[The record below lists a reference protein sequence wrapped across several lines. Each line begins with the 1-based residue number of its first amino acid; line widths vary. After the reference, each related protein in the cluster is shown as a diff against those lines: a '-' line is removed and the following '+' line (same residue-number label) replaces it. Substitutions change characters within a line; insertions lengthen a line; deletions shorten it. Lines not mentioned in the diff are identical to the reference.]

1 MPMMINGREII
12 LSGAVGD
19 DMGWGWGDCFTAGDV
34 IMALAQVGNGN
45 DVTIR
50 LNSAGG
56 IATEGSAIH
65 AAISRH
71 AGKTTVIVEGIAAS
85 AASVVAMAGDEV
97 VMALGALMMV
107 HDPATFTV
115 GTVKDHQ
122 EQINS
127 LTAIGDAM
135 ATIYA
140 AKTGQT
146 AEVCRA
152 DMSAEL
158 WMTADQA
165 VAKGYA
171 DRVEGAPETAD
182 EPQPMAFNYGAYAR
196 APAPLM
202 ALAKAKQWD
211 ERKPKPTA
219 QADPPKPDGSDLPPH
234 KDSVLMPETTQD
246 TQAAEAAVNAR
257 IEAAVAAALGVA
269 SAASMPRAQAAEI
282 VKACVDGGVPA
293 LASALIAE
301 GVTLEQ
307 AKARVTAAGHVK
319 DIVALARRADPS
331 IADDFAATMIAEG
344 KTGDQV
350 KAILF
355 DKLAAK
361 AEEAAPVSNIHRA
374 GAGGTDVA
382 GGDANARAQSK
393 ARMKAEL
400 QRQGMLPKEG

>member
-1 MPMMINGREII
+1 MPMILNGREII

-19 DMGWGWGDCFTAGDV
+19 DMGWGWGDCFTAADV

-65 AAISRH
+65 SAIARH

-85 AASVVAMAGDEV
+85 AASVVAMAADEV
-97 VMALGALMMV
+97 VMSLGALMMV
-107 HDPATFTV
+107 HDPSGFTV
-115 GTVKDHQ
+115 GTIKEHQ
-122 EQINS
+122 EQINC
-127 LTAIGDAM
+127 LTALADAM
-135 ATIYA
+135 ASIYA
-140 AKTGQT
+140 AKTGQP
-146 AEVCRA
+146 AEACRA
-152 DMSAEL
+152 DMDAEL

-171 DRVEGAPETAD
+171 DRVEGAPDTAD

-196 APAPLM
+196 APAPLL
-202 ALAKAKQWD
+202 ALAKARQWD

-219 QADPPKPDGSDLPPH
+219 QDAPAQRKDGGLPPQKEDPPMPPDNIPGPQAD
-234 KDSVLMPETTQD
+234 ETAI
-246 TQAAEAAVNAR
+246 QARVD
-257 IEAAVAAALGVA
+257 AAVAAALATA
-269 SAASMPRAQAAEI
+269 SAASMPRAQAADI
-282 VKACVDGGVPA
+282 VKACVEGGVPTMAAA
-293 LASALIAE
+293 LVAE
-301 GVTLEQ
+301 GVTIEQ
-307 AKARVTAAGHVK
+307 AKARVTAAGQVK
-319 DIVALARRADPS
+319 DVVALARRSDPS

-344 KTGDQV
+344 KTADQV
-350 KAILF
+350 KAALF

-361 AEEAAPVSNIHRA
+361 AEEVPVLTQHRA
-374 GAGGTDVA
+374 GAGGTHVA